1 MSLALKNPKDGLPWW
16 RFGLV
21 WMVFGGP
28 AVVVVA
34 GFTTLYIAITNPD
47 PVIKE
52 TPRTAMQLR
61 QGITHA
67 PAMQGRNHAATG
79 AMPEGQDAPVSDATV
94 SDAPVTGIAADDA
107 LANSPAAQDAQN

>member
-1 MSLALKNPKDGLPWW
+1 MNKVLNVSKEGQPWW

-34 GFTTLYIAITNPD
+34 GFITLYIAVTNPD
-47 PVIKE
+47 PVLE
-52 TPRTAMQLR
+52 VTPRTASQER
-61 QGITHA
+61 QGITHV

-79 AMPEGQDAPVSDATV
+79 ELPAALQAP
-94 SDAPVTGIAADDA
+94 AAD
-107 LANSPAAQDAQN
+107 PTKP

>member
-1 MSLALKNPKDGLPWW
+1 MNPVSSVQQEGQPWW

-21 WMVFGGP
+21 WMVFAGP

-34 GFTTLYIAITNPD
+34 GFITLYIAITNPD
-47 PVIKE
+47 PVLTV
-52 TPRTAMQLR
+52 TPRSAIQER

-79 AMPEGQDAPVSDATV
+79 ELPNAA
-94 SDAPVTGIAADDA
+94 VT
-107 LANSPAAQDAQN
+107 PAAPPAKP

>member
-1 MSLALKNPKDGLPWW
+1 MNHVSSVQQEGQPWW

-21 WMVFGGP
+21 WMVFAGP

-34 GFTTLYIAITNPD
+34 GFITLYIAVTNPD
-47 PVIKE
+47 PVLTV
-52 TPRTAMQLR
+52 TPRSALQER

-79 AMPEGQDAPVSDATV
+79 ELPNAAVTPAT
-94 SDAPVTGIAADDA
+94 
-107 LANSPAAQDAQN
+107 SPAKP

>member
-1 MSLALKNPKDGLPWW
+1 MNHVSSVQLEGQPWW

-21 WMVFGGP
+21 WMVFSGP

-34 GFTTLYIAITNPD
+34 GFITLYIAITNPD
-47 PVIKE
+47 PVLTV
-52 TPRTAMQLR
+52 TPRSAMQER

-79 AMPEGQDAPVSDATV
+79 ELPNAA
-94 SDAPVTGIAADDA
+94 VT
-107 LANSPAAQDAQN
+107 PAAPPSKP

>member
-1 MSLALKNPKDGLPWW
+1 MSKPLKSEHADQPWW

-21 WMVFGGP
+21 WMVVAGP

-34 GFTTLYIAITNPD
+34 GLATFYIAASNPD
-47 PVIKE
+47 PVLTV
-52 TPRTAMQLR
+52 TPRTATQER

-79 AMPEGQDAPVSDATV
+79 ELPKTNAS
-94 SDAPVTGIAADDA
+94 AADAESTAPDK
-107 LANSPAAQDAQN
+107 P

>member
-1 MSLALKNPKDGLPWW
+1 MNNARSVQQEGQPWW

-21 WMVFGGP
+21 WMVLAGP

-34 GFTTLYIAITNPD
+34 GFTTLYIAINNPD
-47 PVIKE
+47 PVLTV
-52 TPRTAMQLR
+52 TPRSAMQER

-79 AMPEGQDAPVSDATV
+79 ELPN
-94 SDAPVTGIAADDA
+94 AAVA
-107 LANSPAAQDAQN
+107 PAAPSAKP

>member
-1 MSLALKNPKDGLPWW
+1 MNNVRSVQQEGQPWW

-21 WMVFGGP
+21 WMVLAGP

-34 GFTTLYIAITNPD
+34 GFVTLYIAITNPD
-47 PVIKE
+47 PVLTV
-52 TPRTAMQLR
+52 TPRSAMQER

-79 AMPEGQDAPVSDATV
+79 ELPNAVVAPTA
-94 SDAPVTGIAADDA
+94 
-107 LANSPAAQDAQN
+107 SPAKP

>member
-1 MSLALKNPKDGLPWW
+1 MNNVHSVKEEGQPWW

-34 GFTTLYIAITNPD
+34 GFITLYIAITNPD
-47 PVIKE
+47 PVLQV
-52 TPRTAMQLR
+52 TPRTASQER
-61 QGITHA
+61 QGITHV

-79 AMPEGQDAPVSDATV
+79 E
-94 SDAPVTGIAADDA
+94 
-107 LANSPAAQDAQN
+107 LPAALLAPAAEPAKP

>member
-1 MSLALKNPKDGLPWW
+1 MNNLLHAQKEGQPWW

-21 WMVFGGP
+21 WMVLGGP

-34 GFTTLYIAITNPD
+34 GFITLYIAISNPD
-47 PVIKE
+47 PVLNV
-52 TPRTAMQLR
+52 TPRTAMQER

-79 AMPEGQDAPVSDATV
+79 E
-94 SDAPVTGIAADDA
+94 
-107 LANSPAAQDAQN
+107 LPAAPAVAPAKP

>member
-1 MSLALKNPKDGLPWW
+1 MSKQLNPPQTGQPWW

-21 WMVFGGP
+21 WMVVGGP

-34 GFTTLYIAITNPD
+34 ALVTFYIAATNPD
-47 PVIKE
+47 PVLNV
-52 TPRTAMQLR
+52 TPRTALQER

-79 AMPEGQDAPVSDATV
+79 ELPKAPASTADA
-94 SDAPVTGIAADDA
+94 
-107 LANSPAAQDAQN
+107 ANSAPTQP

>member
-1 MSLALKNPKDGLPWW
+1 MNNVRSVQQEGQPWW

-34 GFTTLYIAITNPD
+34 GFITLYIAVTNPD
-47 PVIKE
+47 PVLNV
-52 TPRTAMQLR
+52 TPRTAQQER
-61 QGITHA
+61 QGITNA

-79 AMPEGQDAPVSDATV
+79 ELPAVLLAP
-94 SDAPVTGIAADDA
+94 
-107 LANSPAAQDAQN
+107 PAEPTKP

>member
-1 MSLALKNPKDGLPWW
+1 MNNVRNVQQEGQPWW

-34 GFTTLYIAITNPD
+34 GFITLYIAVTHPD
-47 PVIKE
+47 PVLNV
-52 TPRTAMQLR
+52 TPRTAQQER
-61 QGITHA
+61 QGITNA

-79 AMPEGQDAPVSDATV
+79 E
-94 SDAPVTGIAADDA
+94 
-107 LANSPAAQDAQN
+107 LPAALQAPAAEPTKP

>member
-1 MSLALKNPKDGLPWW
+1 MGNLLFRKIHMNNALRKPQEGQPWW

-21 WMVFGGP
+21 WMVVGGP

-34 GFTTLYIAITNPD
+34 GLVTFYIAASNPD
-47 PVIKE
+47 PVLQV
-52 TPRTAMQLR
+52 TPRSAMQER

-79 AMPEGQDAPVSDATV
+79 ELPSAVQA
-94 SDAPVTGIAADDA
+94 
-107 LANSPAAQDAQN
+107 PAAAPTQP

>member
-1 MSLALKNPKDGLPWW
+1 MNNVRSVQQEGQPWW

-21 WMVFGGP
+21 WMVLAGP

-34 GFTTLYIAITNPD
+34 GFITLYIAVTNPD
-47 PVIKE
+47 PVLTV
-52 TPRTAMQLR
+52 TPRSAMQER

-79 AMPEGQDAPVSDATV
+79 ELPNTAVTPSAP
-94 SDAPVTGIAADDA
+94 
-107 LANSPAAQDAQN
+107 PAKP

>member
-1 MSLALKNPKDGLPWW
+1 MNNVRNAQQEGQPWW

-21 WMVFGGP
+21 WMVFAGP

-34 GFTTLYIAITNPD
+34 GFITLYIAITNPD
-47 PVIKE
+47 PVLTV
-52 TPRTAMQLR
+52 TPRSAMQER

-79 AMPEGQDAPVSDATV
+79 ELPNAA
-94 SDAPVTGIAADDA
+94 VT
-107 LANSPAAQDAQN
+107 PAAPLAKP

>member
-1 MSLALKNPKDGLPWW
+1 MNNVLNARKEGQPWW

-21 WMVFGGP
+21 WMVLAGP

-47 PVIKE
+47 PVLTV
-52 TPRTAMQLR
+52 TPRSAMQER

-79 AMPEGQDAPVSDATV
+79 ELPNAAVAPT
-94 SDAPVTGIAADDA
+94 AP
-107 LANSPAAQDAQN
+107 PAKP

>member
-1 MSLALKNPKDGLPWW
+1 MNNTMNSPLAGLPWW

-21 WMVFGGP
+21 WMVFAGP

-47 PVIKE
+47 PVLQV
-52 TPRTAMQLR
+52 TPRTAVQER
-61 QGITHA
+61 QGITHV

-79 AMPEGQDAPVSDATV
+79 E
-94 SDAPVTGIAADDA
+94 
-107 LANSPAAQDAQN
+107 LPAAQQAPAAEPVKP

>member
-1 MSLALKNPKDGLPWW
+1 MNNARSAHKEGQPWW

-21 WMVFGGP
+21 WMVLGGP

-34 GFTTLYIAITNPD
+34 GFITLYIAVTNPD
-47 PVIKE
+47 PVLNV
-52 TPRTAMQLR
+52 TPRTAMQER

-79 AMPEGQDAPVSDATV
+79 E
-94 SDAPVTGIAADDA
+94 
-107 LANSPAAQDAQN
+107 LPAAVVAPAEPPTKP